1 LLHLNLQDEQLQQLH
16 EELNR
21 TAFQLL
27 AVNQAMKMLG
37 SVTQLQTTL
46 DLTVDMFVEMTRAL
60 YGCVILP
67 HRGTAFVI
75 RTAKGDQSEDLI
87 EQRFSLPQS
96 TLRWFKTRRT
106 PAVLGEGSNDI
117 PDKVRAALG
126 QAPRP
131 FALWVPLVVSDRL
144 VGFVA
149 LSEKF
154 RSLPYTSDELEV
166 LATLASQTA
175 IAIENAKLVQ
185 RLKGKVQLANQELR
199 QANRSLSI
207 EMAKLRA
214 TVEGMADGLFVTDPK
229 GRLSF
234 LNPAVRDF
242 LGWGE
247 RKVEGEKIDQCAPVE
262 TLATLVKEATSGE
275 ETHTE
280 REIVISEPLRRVYTA
295 RATALRDDKDKL
307 QGAVTVLSDITALKE
322 LADMKAD
329 FVSFIVHELRTPLT
343 SIKGFVLMLN
353 DAPPDSFDAETVA
366 EFYDIMACECE
377 RLLRMINELLDVSRL
392 EAGRPLPVSLGPV
405 NLVEVVAGLIKMQ
418 EHYSSGRH
426 QLVSE
431 IPENLSPVHADK
443 DRVIQI
449 LTNLLSNAI
458 KYSPDG
464 GAVTTRLVEGERE
477 TTISVTDQGLGM
489 KPEDKERL
497 FGRYHR
503 VLTEDTARIRGT
515 GLGLFLTKE
524 LVELQSGR
532 IWAESEYGKGSTFF
546 FTLPRQPT
554 A

>member
-1 LLHLNLQDEQLQQLH
+1 
-16 EELNR
+16 
-21 TAFQLL
+21 
-27 AVNQAMKMLG
+27 M
-37 SVTQLQTTL
+37 
-46 DLTVDMFVEMTRAL
+46 
-60 YGCVILP
+60 
-67 HRGTAFVI
+67 
-75 RTAKGDQSEDLI
+75 
-87 EQRFSLPQS
+87 
-96 TLRWFKTRRT
+96 
-106 PAVLGEGSNDI
+106 
-117 PDKVRAALG
+117 
-126 QAPRP
+126 
-131 FALWVPLVVSDRL
+131 
-144 VGFVA
+144 
-149 LSEKF
+149 
-154 RSLPYTSDELEV
+154 
-166 LATLASQTA
+166 
-175 IAIENAKLVQ
+175 
-185 RLKGKVQLANQELR
+185 ANQELR